1 MSNNSDNKNTEKR
14 PIKRQIR
21 LLLINLAAMAA
32 VVVAAVLITFR
43 WIDSYTEH
51 NIAIKVP
58 NITGM
63 QEQEAIEHL
72 AQHNLEG
79 IASDRVFIKGVPAG
93 EITAQRPAAEAKVK
107 RGRKIYLTV
116 SSGNQPMIT
125 IPDVIDNS
133 SLREAESRLRAA
145 GFRLTPHDTI
155 PGDLDWVYGVRYE
168 ERELK
173 SQERV
178 PEGAQLTIVVGGG
191 NKEESDIIEAPT
203 VEDDW
208 F

>member
-1 MSNNSDNKNTEKR
+1 MSNNPDNKNTEKR

>member
-1 MSNNSDNKNTEKR
+1 MSNNPDNKNTEKR

-51 NIAIKVP
+51 GKAVIVP
-58 NITGM
+58 DITGM
-63 QEQEAIEHL
+63 QEEDAISKL
-72 AQHNLEG
+72 AQSQLRG
-79 IASDRVFIKGVPAG
+79 VAYDYTYIKGVPVG
-93 EITAQRPAAEAKVK
+93 EITAQRPAAHAKVK

-168 ERELK
+168 GRELK